1 MSRLPPMRAVQAFEA
16 VARGGS
22 VAAAAGELGV
32 TPGAISQQI
41 HNIEEALDTRL
52 FERRGR
58 TLELTTWGRMYYD
71 RVHVAFDQLRAAQD
85 ALLRARSK
93 SGIVFSALP
102 SLAIRWLRP
111 LLLEWRTTHMGAGIH
126 LISTDKEAVLADE
139 QIDFRLSYGAGDRRY
154 DHFVELF
161 TDSIVPACSPK
172 FLARNPVR
180 TLSDILDG
188 PLFDIEWDV
197 PHRPP
202 PSWADWARSVGLA
215 PPLASDLAFSLSSAG
230 IDAAVNGGGFV
241 LGQMAMIADD
251 LANGRL
257 VVPIDRR
264 LSMPEP
270 YFLAWDPAVLD
281 RPFGKEFRAF
291 VIAAARRQA
300 VLSNGREPVVIAG
313 NANAPAHRVQHR

>member
-1 MSRLPPMRAVQAFEA
+1 MPRLPPMRAVQAFEA

-22 VAAAAGELGV
+22 VAVAAGELGV
-32 TPGAISQQI
+32 TPGAVSQQI
-41 HNIEEALDTRL
+41 HNIEKALGTQL

-58 TLELTTWGRMYYD
+58 TLELTTWGRLYYD
-71 RVHVAFDQLRAAQD
+71 RVHNAFDQLRAAQE
-85 ALLRARSK
+85 ALRRARSK

-102 SLAIRWLRP
+102 SLALRWLRP
-111 LLLEWRTTHMGAGIH
+111 LLLGWRATHSGAAIH
-126 LISTDKEAVLADE
+126 LISTDEEAVLADE
-139 QIDFRLSYGAGDRRY
+139 QIDFRLSYGADGCHY

-161 TDSIVPACSPK
+161 IDTIVPVCSPS
-172 FLARNPVR
+172 FLAQHPVR
-180 TLSDILDG
+180 TLGDILQG

-197 PHRPP
+197 SHRRP
-202 PSWADWARSVGLA
+202 PSWADWARSVRL
-215 PPLASDLAFSLSSAG
+215 PPPPGSDLAFSLSSAG

-257 VVPIDRR
+257 VIPIDCR

-270 YFLAWDPAVLD
+270 YVLAWDPAALD

-300 VLSNGREPVVIAG
+300 VLSKACEPFKVASKT
-313 NANAPAHRVQHR
+313 NARKRS